1 MLSEV
6 QVDRICEVEIDS
18 FFLSVRIDA
27 AGAGSSRGS
36 IMAYVGNGE
45 EIKVIFNDGV
55 ARNVPAYLL
64 DHLIRE
70 KRIIAFR
77 RADGW
82 VNVGRDLLRKH
93 QRPTN
98 H

>member
-1 MLSEV
+1 MIRFFS
-6 QVDRICEVEIDS
+6 QCESTQQEAD
-18 FFLSVRIDA
+18 
-27 AGAGSSRGS
+27 SSRGS

-45 EIKVIFNDGV
+45 EIKVIFNDGI
-55 ARNVPAYLL
+55 ARNIPAYLL

>member
-1 MLSEV
+1 M
-6 QVDRICEVEIDS
+6 S
-18 FFLSVRIDA
+18 FSQ
-27 AGAGSSRGS
+27 GESTTQQKTGSSLKEC
-36 IMAYVGNGE
+36 IMAYAGNGE
-45 EIKVIFNDGV
+45 KIQIIFNDGV
-55 ARNVPAYLL
+55 ARNIPAYML
-64 DHLIRE
+64 DQLIRE

-82 VNVGRDLLRKH
+82 VNVGRDSVRKH